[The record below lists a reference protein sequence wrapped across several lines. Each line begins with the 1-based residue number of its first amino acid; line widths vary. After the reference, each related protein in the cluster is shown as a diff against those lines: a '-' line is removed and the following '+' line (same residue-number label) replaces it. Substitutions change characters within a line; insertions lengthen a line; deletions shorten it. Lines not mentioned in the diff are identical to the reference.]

1 MSDTE
6 PESVESPKNSRVDRR
21 SAARLGAVQALY
33 QMEQSG
39 GDAVPSAII
48 SEFTEHRLGREVDG
62 LLFAEADLELFGDI
76 VTGVDQRRAE
86 IDEAIAGA
94 LSKNW
99 KLKRLEIIMASVLR
113 CGTYELMARPDIPTA
128 VVIDEYMDVAHA
140 FYPGDEP
147 AFVNGVLD
155 RLAKE
160 LRGS

>member
-1 MSDTE
+1 MENSE
-6 PESVESPKNSRVDRR
+6 PADSGTGGDLDSR

-39 GDAVPSAII
+39 DDAVPDVVI
-48 SEFTEHRLGREVDG
+48 SEFLEHRLGREVDG
-62 LLFAEADLELFGDI
+62 MLFAEADKDLFADI
-76 VTGVDQRRAE
+76 VGGVAQRRAE
-86 IDEAIAGA
+86 IDAAITGA

-155 RLAKE
+155 RLARE
-160 LRGS
+160 LRG

>member
-1 MSDTE
+1 MENSE
-6 PESVESPKNSRVDRR
+6 PAGGGTGGDLDRR

-39 GDAVPSAII
+39 GDAVPDVVI
-48 SEFTEHRLGREVDG
+48 SEFVEHRLGREVDG
-62 LLFAEADLELFGDI
+62 MLFAEADKDLFADI
-76 VTGVDQRRAE
+76 VGGVARRRTE
-86 IDEAIAGA
+86 IDEAITGA

-155 RLAKE
+155 RLARE
-160 LRGS
+160 LRG